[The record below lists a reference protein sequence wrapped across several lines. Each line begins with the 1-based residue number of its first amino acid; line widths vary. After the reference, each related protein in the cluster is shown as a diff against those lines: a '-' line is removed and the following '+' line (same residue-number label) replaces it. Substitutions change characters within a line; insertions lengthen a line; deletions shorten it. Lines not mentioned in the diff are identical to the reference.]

1 METAN
6 AQQDLAFVKDIV
18 EKTSRRIDAHAFH
31 CVHWGLIVLIWYPLA
46 NWFWHQWVAAKDAAD
61 AAVKAGTDA
70 TIHKEA
76 MVTWLT
82 CHIGIGVASVILGTI
97 LSIVRGAK
105 LSKKPRLAGSNTFI
119 SNQLG
124 IIAGANLVA
133 GFILS
138 GVAPANEF
146 IAGENVPIVW
156 GFVYANMAFMMGVA
170 YGRDFLISGIAIFAG
185 CITAIFLQDYN
196 GYILGPVMGLGMV
209 VPGLRAE
216 ARVRQLRAADSAT
229 DSD

>member
-1 METAN
+1 METAH

-18 EKTSRRIDAHAFH
+18 QKTSQRIDAHAFH
-31 CVHWGLIVLIWYPLA
+31 CEHWGLIVLIWYPLA
-46 NWFWHQWVAAKDAAD
+46 NWFWHQWVVARDAAD
-61 AAVKAGTDA
+61 AAVKAGIDA

-124 IIAGANLVA
+124 IIVGANLVA

-170 YGRDFLISGIAIFAG
+170 YGHDFLISGIAIFAG

-216 ARVRQLRAADSAT
+216 ARVRQLQLADAPS